1 MTNNEM
7 AIPEIIP
14 GFDVLKWK
22 QEIQDQI
29 YQDIKDMTTDEWLT
43 YVRKGSEEFRE
54 EQKRHRAES
63 CSATH
68 NSKSEPQMR

>member
-7 AIPEIIP
+7 VNPEIIL

-29 YQDIKDMTTDEWLT
+29 YQDIKDMTTDEWLA

-54 EQKRHRAES
+54 EQKHHRTES
-63 CSATH
+63 
-68 NSKSEPQMR
+68 KK